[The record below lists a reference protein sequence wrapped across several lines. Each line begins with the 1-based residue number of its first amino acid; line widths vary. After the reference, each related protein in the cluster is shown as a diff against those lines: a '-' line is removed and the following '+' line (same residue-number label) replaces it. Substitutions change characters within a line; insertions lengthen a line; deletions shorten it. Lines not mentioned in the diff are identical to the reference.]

1 MKHQIDGNRDIIVCL
16 HQIYNKGQRETWMGD
31 GMRQEEKIQNCIGK
45 ILLMLKSSNSY
56 FDSMDCI
63 PGFYLTLT
71 YLYYLFRET

>member
-1 MKHQIDGNRDIIVCL
+1 
-16 HQIYNKGQRETWMGD
+16 
-31 GMRQEEKIQNCIGK
+31 MRQEEKIQNCIGK